1 MCEHS
6 TRRGRGRGVYL
17 GALRGA
23 VGALGCACEH
33 NARRPVPTSM
43 CRGPSSSTWSP
54 LSSTGFALVH
64 TASSSTQSSSS
75 QGKRMKIATLPMS
88 ITLSGRRLS
97 IYAWTA
103 CANLQ
108 TTALGCRDS
117 GRSMLL
123 VVVLALDLVHC
134 YWSLPRVVWPSD
146 QLLLL
151 GANSCL
157 MLFGV

>member
-6 TRRGRGRGVYL
+6 TRRGRGGGVCL

-33 NARRPVPTSM
+33 NVRRSVPTSM

-54 LSSTGFALVH
+54 LSSTRFALVH

-75 QGKRMKIATLPMS
+75 RGKRMPMS
-88 ITLSGRRLS
+88 ITLLGRRLS
-97 IYAWTA
+97 IYARTT

-117 GRSMLL
+117 GHSMLL